1 MNMTVVSN
9 GGEWSDARLFFVDSG
24 PERILRAIEEL
35 NTLAA
40 LPGWDGDGPEWW
52 RLKEYRVVGTV
63 TGIIQTEK
71 VWGVSRLSFESFLR
85 NELCFAAGLYFPD
98 AFSDGVLSRLRAATA
113 SFDDMVVPVG
123 KEGA

>member
-1 MNMTVVSN
+1 MNMTMVSN

-63 TGIIQTEK
+63 TGVVQLEK
-71 VWGVSRLSFESFLR
+71 VWGASCLSFESFLR
-85 NELCFAAGLYFPD
+85 NLCSEAGLYFPD
-98 AFSDGVLSRLRAATA
+98 TFSDGVLSRLRVVTAAGCRPA
-113 SFDDMVVPVG
+113 
-123 KEGA
+123 EGA